1 MRTFVTLEPPGAIA
15 APLLESALP
24 DEGAT
29 RKPLPRVKLQRA

>member
-1 MRTFVTLEPPGAIA
+1 MRTFVALEPPSTFA